1 MPSATSALAIARL
14 RRVLSQSARATQ
26 WRVCLDLWEH
36 HRLSICAS
44 SAISACGRRSD
55 WRRSLEIYEAFDREA
70 PPPVRDPAP
79 LNALLAALATGAQ
92 WSLGLTL
99 LRAVQRAALDVW
111 GWNSAI
117 HACGRAAQWRSAWAL
132 LDELQRRRLADASSV
147 NAAISA
153 CDRAA
158 VWEGALALLG
168 QVHPKPDVVGFS
180 AAIAACA
187 KRAVWRQALHLWRS
201 HAANEVGFGATITAC
216 GRSTRWTLA
225 LQLFTDALS
234 ASLASL
240 TSFGAADRC
249 LALLASA
256 MREPALADRVTCAA
270 VAEACASAVA
280 WATALHLASLGQP
293 PVAQIAAREALELA
307 QVSVQLPRTQVFG
320 RLAWRRWQ
328 DTLRTPSSSHPEE
341 ITLASAQGRLLL
353 ETRQIGVDAASS
365 GASRSARCST
375 APFAGD
381 ILLPEPS
388 RDQLT
393 ASAWDP
399 AMALQIEGRVGL
411 MADSVLTNEAAL
423 EACARAEV
431 RWRASAE
438 QGLAPA
444 CGSGPCLQTDG
455 GPRGHLGWKKDG
467 SYRACLIDETNPIR
481 Y

>member
-201 HAANEVGFGATITAC
+201 HAANVEVGFGATITAC

-240 TSFGAADRC
+240 TSFGAAVSACELGTAWETALGLMSRAGRDWPVDTVLINATVSSCEKGWQWDRC

-393 ASAWDP
+393 VTLAVELHSRQGQW
-399 AMALQIEGRVGL
+399 
-411 MADSVLTNEAAL
+411 SLT
-423 EACARAEV
+423 
-431 RWRASAE
+431 
-438 QGLAPA
+438 
-444 CGSGPCLQTDG
+444 
-455 GPRGHLGWKKDG
+455 
-467 SYRACLIDETNPIR
+467 
-481 Y
+481 

>member
-1 MPSATSALAIARL
+1 MAFHAKRHKRPRHRPAAAGAVAERARDAMAGVSRPLGASPALHLRL
-14 RRVLSQSARATQ
+14 KRYQ
-26 WRVCLDLWEH
+26 
-36 HRLSICAS
+36 
-44 SAISACGRRSD
+44 
-55 WRRSLEIYEAFDREA
+55 
-70 PPPVRDPAP
+70 PPVRDPAP

-307 QVSVQLPRTQVFG
+307 QVSVQLPRTQ
-320 RLAWRRWQ
+320 
-328 DTLRTPSSSHPEE
+328 
-341 ITLASAQGRLLL
+341 GRLLL

-393 ASAWDP
+393 VTLAVELHSRQGQW
-399 AMALQIEGRVGL
+399 
-411 MADSVLTNEAAL
+411 SLT
-423 EACARAEV
+423 
-431 RWRASAE
+431 
-438 QGLAPA
+438 
-444 CGSGPCLQTDG
+444 
-455 GPRGHLGWKKDG
+455 
-467 SYRACLIDETNPIR
+467 
-481 Y
+481 

>member
-1 MPSATSALAIARL
+1 MHSTDQAQMLSTAQLGQHKWLNQGYTS
-14 RRVLSQSARATQ
+14 
-26 WRVCLDLWEH
+26 W
-36 HRLSICAS
+36 
-44 SAISACGRRSD
+44 
-55 WRRSLEIYEAFDREA
+55 
-70 PPPVRDPAP
+70 PPVRDPAP

-132 LDELQRRRLADASSV
+132 LDELQRRRLADASSAAGKNRLEHRVVDVWFRGKVVGFGKREPWWPLTKV

-153 CDRAA
+153 CDRSF
-158 VWEGALALLG
+158 EFTALPAWPALVG
-168 QVHPKPDVVGFS
+168 GVKRVHPKPDVVGFS

-187 KRAVWRQALHLWRS
+187 KRAVWRQALHLW
-201 HAANEVGFGATITAC
+201 
-216 GRSTRWTLA
+216 

-240 TSFGAADRC
+240 TSFGAAVLWTEAMGVLKTHVVRELKRLKMWKLFFKGWLFPRHVARSVALELGLDRC

-293 PVAQIAAREALELA
+293 PVAQIAAREAQRRALELA

-393 ASAWDP
+393 VTLAVELHSRQGQW
-399 AMALQIEGRVGL
+399 
-411 MADSVLTNEAAL
+411 SLT
-423 EACARAEV
+423 
-431 RWRASAE
+431 
-438 QGLAPA
+438 
-444 CGSGPCLQTDG
+444 
-455 GPRGHLGWKKDG
+455 
-467 SYRACLIDETNPIR
+467 
-481 Y
+481 